1 MKYSFIGIDPGA
13 NGGIAMITVEHTWY
27 AERFPIDK
35 DPAKA
40 KDIFDTMVLESR
52 NEGFLVKTYIE
63 RVHAMPTDGRSSAFK
78 FGVNYGMWLG
88 ITANSEVHLVT
99 PQMWQKHYGQLPKEK
114 KEKKNHLKEM
124 AINLAQ
130 NQCKTTLAPADA
142 ILIANYGKETY
153 ANND

>member
-13 NGGIAMITVEHTWY
+13 NGGIAMVTGDYNWY

-35 DPAKA
+35 DPRKA
-40 KDIFDTMVLESR
+40 KSLFETMVLESR

-88 ITANSEVHLVT
+88 ITANSEIHLVT
-99 PQMWQKHYGQLPKEK
+99 PQKWQSLYGKLPKEK
-114 KEKKNHLKEM
+114 KYKKNKLKEI
-124 AINLAQ
+124 AISLVYE
-130 NQCKTTLAPADA
+130 QCKTTLATADA

-153 ANND
+153 GNQD